1 MDGILLGVGAIAGVG
16 LGVLLNHFLVA
27 RPLMLTI
34 ARMRYA
40 GFMGEEP
47 PTPPELV
54 RPTVRED

>member
-1 MDGILLGVGAIAGVG
+1 MDWIAGAAIGLG
-16 LGVLLNHFLVA
+16 LGVLLDHFLVA
-27 RPLMLTI
+27 RPLMTTI

-40 GFMGEEP
+40 GFMGAEP